1 MRYKKQTGEEVAM
14 HVTGVGHCSD
24 EKQGRPLKSGGD
36 KEGIPIETQLS
47 RQHDF
52 TLLASGITKE

>member
-1 MRYKKQTGEEVAM
+1 M

-24 EKQGRPLKSGGD
+24 QKQGRPLKPGGD
-36 KEGIPIETQLS
+36 KEGIPTETQLS

-52 TLLASGITKE
+52 TLLASGIMKE